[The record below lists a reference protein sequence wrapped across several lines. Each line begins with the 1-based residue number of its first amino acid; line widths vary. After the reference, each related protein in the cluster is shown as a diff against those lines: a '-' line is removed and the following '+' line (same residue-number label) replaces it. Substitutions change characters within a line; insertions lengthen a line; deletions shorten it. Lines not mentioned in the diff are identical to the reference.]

1 VVDIK
6 LLRDTLTSNK
16 SQNVYKADC
25 PTLKIDSTAKSRYL
39 SIHVYK
45 FSISPAVVAKRAGL
59 SYKLFFDNFLFW
71 PRKFGPANFFM
82 VIRPASGI
90 FGGYSAGRIFCGRFV
105 GIVVDLF
112 PADFQPCCETKNRP
126 IQVCLKGG
134 H

>member
-1 VVDIK
+1 MVDIK

-71 PRKFGPANFFM
+71 PRKFGPANFLWSFGRP
-82 VIRPASGI
+82 VGFSVDIRPAEY
-90 FGGYSAGRIFCGRFV
+90 FVADLWELWLTCFRRIFSH
-105 GIVVDLF
+105 VV
-112 PADFQPCCETKNRP
+112 K
-126 IQVCLKGG
+126 LKTDRSRSA
-134 H
+134 